1 MLSRVLLAFLSTR
14 DTQWFV
20 EMPLDLRLLA
30 FTAGIAV
37 TTCVLFGL
45 LPALQASRTDPIEA
59 MKSGGR
65 GIAGGGA
72 RVSVRRALVVS
83 QVALSLVLLVG
94 SLLFVRS
101 LRNLLTLDAGFRRD
115 RILSSPPI
123 TRACGS
129 RARAGSPSGTGCS
142 TACARSPA

>member
-1 MLSRVLLAFLSTR
+1 MSFLSTR

-37 TTCVLFGL
+37 AHVRALR
-45 LPALQASRTDPIEA
+45 PAARPAGVSRTDPIEA

-72 RVSVRRALVVS
+72 RLSVRRALVVS

-101 LRNLLTLDAGFRRD
+101 LRNLLSLDAGFRRD
-115 RILSSPPI
+115 HILVV
-123 TRACGS
+123 TRRLHAPARAARAPHRVPA
-129 RARAGSPSGTGCS
+129 RARSSAS
-142 TACARSPA
+142 ARSPA